1 MANLLE
7 VYKDRL
13 AVADKLYAQNHSG
26 ERMSKFK
33 KLATAKCLENVNKFI
48 NEAFENSVG
57 TQRSDLGINI

>member
-33 KLATAKCLENVNKFI
+33 KLATAKCLN
-48 NEAFENSVG
+48 
-57 TQRSDLGINI
+57 